1 MSRQPG
7 RVTTSPESANPEL
20 LALLRRVRADYR
32 EMPGLMLTREQMQRL
47 WGIDALLCDVVVK
60 TLVDAQG
67 GTVAAEFPPDGGTV
81 FELSFPVVG

>member
-1 MSRQPG
+1 VSRQPG

-60 TLVDAQG
+60 TLVDAH
-67 GTVAAEFPPDGGTV
+67 VVRRIHPDSYIAFGSEG
-81 FELSFPVVG
+81 